1 MFKEMPVC
9 ADRMRQND
17 RVRKTEGE
25 REMEGVGGGEGK
37 GKGRER
43 DKRQKTE
50 TDGERGKTSKRRQ
63 KKSPEGHMTLF
74 SQKLLG
80 CSSHCNY
87 SNKCTLVSLAA
98 LQIRHNCISK
108 FGA

>member
-1 MFKEMPVC
+1 
-9 ADRMRQND
+9 
-17 RVRKTEGE
+17 
-25 REMEGVGGGEGK
+25 MEGVGGGRGEGK
-37 GKGRER
+37 GERER
-43 DKRQKTE
+43 QETE
-50 TDGERGKTSKRRQ
+50 NRDRWGERKTSKRRQ